1 MHTPDPTNA
10 RIADAHAEVRA
21 EIARADT
28 KSALLLAYD
37 AGLAAGTWATA
48 HAGHPAATITA
59 GLAGAA
65 TLASAL
71 LLLAVVLPRLRP
83 PGSQPAGG
91 FPRWAGLTAQQ
102 FRTEMTVDQRDRDTV
117 GLARLAVRKMALFAH
132 AVRASAA
139 ATILLAAAGLLAVA
153 L

>member
-10 RIADAHAEVRA
+10 RIADAHAEVRT

-28 KSALLLAYD
+28 KSALLLAFD
-37 AGLAAGTWATA
+37 AGLAAGAWATA
-48 HAGHPAATITA
+48 RTGHPAATITA
-59 GLAGAA
+59 GLAASA
-65 TLASAL
+65 TLASVL
-71 LLLAVVLPRLRP
+71 LLLAVVLPRLHP

-91 FPRWAGLTAQQ
+91 FPHWATLTAQQ
-102 FRTEMTVDQRDRDTV
+102 LRTSMTVDQRDRDTV
-117 GLARLAVRKMALFAH
+117 GLARLAVRKMTILAH

-139 ATILLAAAGLLAVA
+139 ATILLAVAGLLAVT